1 MNSKLKEFLSTAI
14 FFLAV
19 VLISFLV
26 VKFVAQRTEV
36 IGSSMM
42 DTLEDGDNLI
52 LDKVSYKFS
61 DPKRFD
67 IVVFPYREDTSKK
80 YIKRIIGL
88 PGETVR
94 IDADG
99 KIYIN
104 GEELYESYGREV
116 IQNPGLAAEEI
127 TLKYDEYFVLG
138 DNRNNSE
145 DSRFADVGNIDRSE
159 IIGKVWI
166 RIWPLGKFGS
176 VDK

>member
-61 DPKRFD
+61 DPERFD

-127 TLKYDEYFVLG
+127 HLNMMSTSYSAITATIPRTRVL
-138 DNRNNSE
+138 RMWE
-145 DSRFADVGNIDRSE
+145 T
-159 IIGKVWI
+159 
-166 RIWPLGKFGS
+166 
-176 VDK
+176 